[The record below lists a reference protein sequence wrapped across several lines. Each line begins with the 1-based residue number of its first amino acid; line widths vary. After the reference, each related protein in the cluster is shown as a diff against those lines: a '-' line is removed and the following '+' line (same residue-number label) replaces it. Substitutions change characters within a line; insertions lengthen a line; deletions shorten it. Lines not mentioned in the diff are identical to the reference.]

1 MAYDKDEE
9 YEKVRIGFTKGC
21 LVLMFIA
28 ALIVIL
34 GIEVAAFALMTML
47 FGML

>member
-9 YEKVRIGFTKGC
+9 YEKVRVGFTKGC

-28 ALIVIL
+28 ALIVVL
-34 GIEVAAFALMTML
+34 GIEAAAFALMMML